1 MVCGVRAVVCGV
13 LPCLALPPG
22 LAPGLAWPCPGLAWP
37 LVLARLCERS
47 AVCSSKFNPRERTA
61 ISSFTSHCLAPSNFQ
76 LRQFALLGTASQGL
90 KSPRTNCR
98 EKTNSCNKVLQNY
111 SKGFFCFSVG
121 HEKYDYYYYYEK
133 SFFCSF
139 KREPLRE
146 KEQNREEVRSTYGFR
161 FSSAQ
166 EGLKVHSI

>member
-1 MVCGVRAVVCGV
+1 MASVCKFEVRDFFTDSPLLRG
-13 LPCLALPPG
+13 PPLQGRARPQRFLG
-22 LAPGLAWPCPGLAWP
+22 LFIFW
-37 LVLARLCERS
+37 
-47 AVCSSKFNPRERTA
+47 
-61 ISSFTSHCLAPSNFQ
+61 SFHGIPA
-76 LRQFALLGTASQGL
+76 ASQGL
-90 KSPRTNCR
+90 KSPKTNCR
-98 EKTNSCNKVLQNY
+98 EKANSCNKVLQNY